1 MNLDNFIAD
10 CQAAVA
16 DSAPTK
22 AVRETVARAVSDPKA
37 LSKAIG
43 DPERGGIQR
52 IHVADDL
59 TILNVVWA
67 PKMTLMPHNHN
78 MWAVIGVFAGREDNI
93 FWRRLKDD
101 PAGRIEA
108 AGAKSL
114 GPKDVRP
121 LGDDVIHS
129 VTNPTSKLTSA
140 IHVYGGDFF
149 AMHRSEW
156 ETEGLEE
163 RPYDIDKNM
172 ALFEAANRC

>member
-1 MNLDNFIAD
+1 MNLNNFIAD

-22 AVRETVARAVSDPKA
+22 AVRETVGRAVSDPTA
-37 LSKAIG
+37 LSNATG
-43 DPERGGIQR
+43 VPERGGIQC

-59 TILNVVWA
+59 TILNVIWA

-78 MWAVIGVFAGREDNI
+78 MWAVIGVYVGCEDNV

-101 PAGRIEA
+101 PEGRIEA
-108 AGAKSL
+108 VGAKSL

-121 LGDDVIHS
+121 LADDIIHS
-129 VTNPTSKLTSA
+129 VTNPTSAFTAA

-156 ETEGLEE
+156 GTEGLEE

-172 ALFEAANRC
+172 ALFEAANSR